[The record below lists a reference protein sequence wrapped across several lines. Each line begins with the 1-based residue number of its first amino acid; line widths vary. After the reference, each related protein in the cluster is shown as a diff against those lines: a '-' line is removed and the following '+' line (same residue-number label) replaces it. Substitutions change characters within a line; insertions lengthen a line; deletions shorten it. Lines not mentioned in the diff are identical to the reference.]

1 MLFES
6 KILTAIVI
14 LMIVYIVIATLFD
27 DQDPPDISLWK

>member
-6 KILTAIVI
+6 KILTAIVM

-27 DQDPPDISLWK
+27 DQDPPDISAWK